1 MLDLKSNVDHNI
13 KMQKLITNFN
23 LFFAII
29 LLSSCSTD
37 TSTPATTE
45 KIIECEKIRPS
56 LTEKLVSSNKSDQ
69 ISGWQLMLDYP
80 SCFPAGNFDL
90 AKSEIEALKNQK

>member
-1 MLDLKSNVDHNI
+1 
-13 KMQKLITNFN
+13 MQKLITNFN

-29 LLSSCSTD
+29 LLSSCST
-37 TSTPATTE
+37 STINPVTTE

-56 LTEKLVSSNKSDQ
+56 LTKLLVSSNKSDQ

-80 SCFPAGNFDL
+80 SCFPTGNFDL
-90 AKSEIEALKNQK
+90 AKSEIESLKNQK